1 MLAQSTRFSERER
14 EFEFCC
20 GEILYNGS
28 VLWVTVVIMMMRKKE
43 AFFWLRRLPILP
55 FCNNWSTLSM
65 TMTMTMT
72 MTMSF
77 SFTFICAECAPL
89 PLCFLFLDSLSASIS
104 AHLFF
109 SDNPYLPL

>member
-1 MLAQSTRFSERER
+1 M
-14 EFEFCC
+14 
-20 GEILYNGS
+20 I
-28 VLWVTVVIMMMRKKE
+28 
-43 AFFWLRRLPILP
+43 
-55 FCNNWSTLSM
+55 
-65 TMTMTMT
+65 MTMTMT

-89 PLCFLFLDSLSASIS
+89 PVCFLFLDSLSASIS